1 VLAIL
6 AWDAWKAFWFTDA
19 SGAVSFGVGVGT
31 LVLAINVVLLGGYL
45 FGCHSMRH
53 VVGGCVDELS
63 RAPLGLKA
71 YSCVSCL
78 NRRHMVWA
86 WSSLFTVGFSDLYVR
101 LVSMGV
107 WTDYRIL

>member
-1 VLAIL
+1 M
-6 AWDAWKAFWFTDA
+6 
-19 SGAVSFGVGVGT
+19 SFGIGVGT
-31 LVLAINVVLLGGYL
+31 LLLATNVVLLGGYL

-63 RAPLGLKA
+63 RAPLGVSA
-71 YSCVSCL
+71 YACVSCL

-101 LVSMGV
+101 LCSMGV
-107 WTDYRIL
+107 WTDFRIV